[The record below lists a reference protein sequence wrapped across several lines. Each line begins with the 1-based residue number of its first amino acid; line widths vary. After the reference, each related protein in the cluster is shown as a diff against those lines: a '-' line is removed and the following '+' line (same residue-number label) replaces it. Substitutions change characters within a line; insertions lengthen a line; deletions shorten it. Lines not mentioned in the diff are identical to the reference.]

1 MDYVGQLERIK
12 KLSIIAMFSDDYL
25 MDILV
30 LKGGNAIDIVYGIA
44 SRSSLDLDFSIAT
57 EFNPIEMS
65 SIKSRFEKALNRV
78 FDESG
83 YKIFDIK
90 FGERPED
97 SGPDV
102 PPFWGGYRLEFKLI
116 DKTKYVELENDVQRL
131 RLSAVDVGPGARKTY
146 RIEISKWEYCDGKNA
161 EELDDYTVYVYTP
174 TMIVFE
180 KLRAICQQMPE
191 YSMFLGKSYETAR
204 ARDFFD
210 IHTVVEHFNI
220 NLTTSENLNLLR
232 GIFKAKEVPIN
243 LIGNIKEFREHHRQ
257 DFIAVE
263 NTVKPNIKIKDFD
276 YYFDYVVN
284 KCNKLLE
291 ALGEI

>member
-1 MDYVGQLERIK
+1 MDYMGQLERIK
-12 KLSIIAMFSDDYL
+12 KLSIIAMFSDDDL

-57 EFNPIEMS
+57 EFNPVEMS

-78 FDESG
+78 FDEAG
-83 YKIFDIK
+83 YRVFDIK

-116 DKTKYVELENDVQRL
+116 DKTKYAELENDVQRL

-191 YSMFLGKSYETAR
+191 YSKFLGKSYETAR

-210 IHTVVEHFNI
+210 IYTVVEHFNI
-220 NLTTSENLNLLR
+220 NLTTNENLRLLKN
-232 GIFKAKEVPIN
+232 IFKAKEVPVN
-243 LIGNIKEFREHHRQ
+243 LIGNIEEFREYHRP

-263 NTVKPNIKIKDFD
+263 NTVKPNIRIKDFD

-284 KCNKLLE
+284 KCNELLK

>member
-1 MDYVGQLERIK
+1 MVYMDQLERIK
-12 KLSIIAMFSDDYL
+12 KLAIIAMFSDDDL

-44 SRSSLDLDFSIAT
+44 SRASLDLDFSIAT
-57 EFNPIEMS
+57 EFNPVDMGLM
-65 SIKSRFEKALNRV
+65 KSRFEKALNRV
-78 FDESG
+78 FDEAG
-83 YKIFDIK
+83 YRVFDIK
-90 FGERPED
+90 FEERPED
-97 SGPDV
+97 SGTDV
-102 PPFWGGYRLEFKLI
+102 PQFWGGYRLEFKLI
-116 DKTKYVELENDVQRL
+116 DKTKYAELENDVQRL
-131 RLSAVDVGPGARKTY
+131 RLSAVDVGPGAQKTY

-191 YSMFLGKSYETAR
+191 YSRFLGKSYETAR

-210 IHTVVEHFNI
+210 IYTVVEHFNI
-220 NLTTSENLNLLR
+220 NLTTSENLNLLKV
-232 GIFKAKEVPIN
+232 IFKAKEVPVN
-243 LIGNIKEFREHHRQ
+243 LIGKIKEFREYHRQ

-263 NTVKPNIKIKDFD
+263 NTVKPNIRIKDFD
-276 YYFDYVVN
+276 YYCDYVVN
-284 KCNKLLE
+284 KCNELLK

>member
-1 MDYVGQLERIK
+1 MVYMDQLERIK
-12 KLSIIAMFSDDYL
+12 KLAIIAMFSDDDL

-44 SRSSLDLDFSIAT
+44 SRSSLDLDFSMAT
-57 EFNPIEMS
+57 EFNPVEMS

-78 FDESG
+78 FDEAG
-83 YKIFDIK
+83 YKVFDIK

-97 SGPDV
+97 RSPNV

-116 DKTKYVELENDVQRL
+116 DKIKYAELENDVQRL
-131 RLSAVDVGPGARKTY
+131 RLSAEDVGPGARKTY

-174 TMIVFE
+174 AMIVLE

-191 YSMFLGKSYETAR
+191 YSRFLGKSYETAR

-210 IHTVVEHFNI
+210 IYTVVEHFNI
-220 NLTTSENLNLLR
+220 NLTTYENLRLLKD
-232 GIFKAKEVPIN
+232 IFAVKEVPIN
-243 LIGNIKEFREHHRQ
+243 LIGNIKEFREYHRS

-284 KCNKLLE
+284 KCNKLIE

>member
-1 MDYVGQLERIK
+1 M
-12 KLSIIAMFSDDYL
+12 
-25 MDILV
+25 
-30 LKGGNAIDIVYGIA
+30 
-44 SRSSLDLDFSIAT
+44 
-57 EFNPIEMS
+57 
-65 SIKSRFEKALNRV
+65 KSRFEKALNRV
-78 FDESG
+78 FDEAG
-83 YKIFDIK
+83 YRVFDIK

-97 SGPDV
+97 SSSYV

-116 DKTKYVELENDVQRL
+116 DKIKYAELENDEQRL
-131 RLSAVDVGPGARKTY
+131 RLSAEDVGPGARKTY
-146 RIEISKWEYCDGKNA
+146 KIEISKWEYCDGKNA

-174 TMIVFE
+174 TMIVLE

-191 YSMFLGKSYETAR
+191 YSRFLGKSYETAR

-220 NLTTSENLNLLR
+220 NLTTSENLNLLKD
-232 GIFKAKEVPIN
+232 IFKAKEVPVN
-243 LIGNIKEFREHHRQ
+243 LIGNIKEFREYHRP

-263 NTVKPNIKIKDFD
+263 NTVKLNIGIKDFD
-276 YYFDYVVN
+276 YYFDYVAN

>member
-1 MDYVGQLERIK
+1 MVYMGQLERIK
-12 KLSIIAMFSDDYL
+12 KLSIIAMFSDDDL

-57 EFNPIEMS
+57 EFNQVEIS
-65 SIKSRFEKALNRV
+65 SIKSKFEKALNRV
-78 FDESG
+78 FDEAG
-83 YKIFDIK
+83 YRVFDIK

-102 PPFWGGYRLEFKLI
+102 PHFWGGYRLEFKLI
-116 DKTKYVELENDVQRL
+116 EKTKYAELENDVQRL
-131 RLSAVDVGPGARKTY
+131 RLSSVDVGPGTRKTY
-146 RIEISKWEYCDGKNA
+146 RIEISKWEFCNRKHA
-161 EELDDYTVYVYTP
+161 AKLDDYTVYVYTP

-191 YSMFLGKSYETAR
+191 YSIFLGKSYETAR

-220 NLTTSENLNLLR
+220 NLTTSENLNLLKN
-232 GIFKAKEVPIN
+232 IFKAKEVPVN
-243 LIGNIKEFREHHRQ
+243 LIGNIKEFREYHRP

-263 NTVKPNIKIKDFD
+263 NTVKRNIRIKDFD
-276 YYFDYVVN
+276 YYFDYVLN

>member
-1 MDYVGQLERIK
+1 MDYIDQLERIK
-12 KLSIIAMFSDDYL
+12 KLSIIAMFSDDDL

-44 SRSSLDLDFSIAT
+44 SRSSLDLDFSIPT
-57 EFNPIEMS
+57 EFDRLEMGLM
-65 SIKSRFEKALNRV
+65 KSRFEKALNRV
-78 FDESG
+78 FDEAG
-83 YKIFDIK
+83 YRVFDIK
-90 FGERPED
+90 FEERPED
-97 SGPDV
+97 SGTDV
-102 PPFWGGYRLEFKLI
+102 PQFWGGYRLEFKLI
-116 DKTKYVELENDVQRL
+116 DKTKYAELENDVQRL
-131 RLSAVDVGPGARKTY
+131 RLSAVDVGPGTRKTY
-146 RIEISKWEYCDGKNA
+146 RIEISKWEYCEGKNA

-191 YSMFLGKSYETAR
+191 YSEFLGKSYETAR

-210 IHTVVEHFNI
+210 IYTVVEHFNI

-232 GIFKAKEVPIN
+232 VIFKAKQVPVN
-243 LIGNIKEFREHHRQ
+243 LIGKIKEFREYHRP

-263 NTVKPNIKIKDFD
+263 NTVKPNIRIKDFD
-276 YYFDYVVN
+276 YYFDYVIN
-284 KCNKLLE
+284 KCNKLLK

>member
-1 MDYVGQLERIK
+1 MDYMDQLERIK
-12 KLSIIAMFSDDYL
+12 KLSIIAMFSDDDL

-44 SRSSLDLDFSIAT
+44 SRSSLDLDFSMAT
-57 EFNPIEMS
+57 EFNRVEMDLM
-65 SIKSRFEKALNRV
+65 KSKFEKVLNRV
-78 FDESG
+78 FDEAG
-83 YKIFDIK
+83 YKVFDIK

-97 SGPDV
+97 SGPKV
-102 PPFWGGYRLEFKLI
+102 PQFWGGYRLEFKLI
-116 DKTKYVELENDVQRL
+116 DKTKYAKLENDVQRL

-191 YSMFLGKSYETAR
+191 YSKFLAKSYETAR

-210 IHTVVEHFNI
+210 IFTVVERLNI
-220 NLTTSENLNLLR
+220 NLTTSENLNLLKV
-232 GIFKAKEVPIN
+232 IFKAKEVPVD
-243 LIGNIKEFREHHRQ
+243 LIGKIKEFREYHRQ

-263 NTVKPNIKIKDFD
+263 NTVKPNTRIYDFD

-284 KCNKLLE
+284 KCNELLK
-291 ALGEI
+291 ALGEV

>member
-1 MDYVGQLERIK
+1 MDYIDQLERIK
-12 KLSIIAMFSDDYL
+12 KLSIIAMFSDDDL

-57 EFNPIEMS
+57 EFNRVEMDLM
-65 SIKSRFEKALNRV
+65 KSRFEKALNRV
-78 FDESG
+78 FDEAG
-83 YKIFDIK
+83 YKVFDIK
-90 FGERPED
+90 FEERPED

-102 PPFWGGYRLEFKLI
+102 PQFWGGYRLEFKLI
-116 DKTKYVELENDVQRL
+116 DKIQYAELENDLQRL

-191 YSMFLGKSYETAR
+191 YSEFLGKSYETAR

-210 IHTVVEHFNI
+210 IYTVVEHFNI

-232 GIFKAKEVPIN
+232 VIFKAKEVPVN
-243 LIGNIKEFREHHRQ
+243 FIGKIKEFREYHRQ

-263 NTVKPNIKIKDFD
+263 NTVKPNIRIKDFD
-276 YYFDYVVN
+276 YYFDYVIN
-284 KCNKLLE
+284 KCNKLLK

>member
-1 MDYVGQLERIK
+1 MDYVDQLERIK
-12 KLSIIAMFSDDYL
+12 KLSIIAMFSDDDL

-57 EFNPIEMS
+57 EFNRVEMDLM
-65 SIKSRFEKALNRV
+65 KSRFEKALNRV
-78 FDESG
+78 FDEAG
-83 YKIFDIK
+83 YKVFDIK
-90 FGERPED
+90 FEERPED

-102 PPFWGGYRLEFKLI
+102 PQFWGGYRLEFKLI
-116 DKTKYVELENDVQRL
+116 DKTKYAELENDVQRL
-131 RLSAVDVGPGARKTY
+131 RLSAVDVGPGTRKTY
-146 RIEISKWEYCDGKNA
+146 RIEISKWEYCEGKNA

-191 YSMFLGKSYETAR
+191 YSKFLGKSYETAR

-210 IHTVVEHFNI
+210 IYTVVEHFNI

-232 GIFKAKEVPIN
+232 VIFKAKEVPVN
-243 LIGNIKEFREHHRQ
+243 FIGKIKEFREYHRQ

-263 NTVKPNIKIKDFD
+263 NTVKPNIRIKDFD
-276 YYFDYVVN
+276 YYFDYVIN
-284 KCNKLLE
+284 KCNKLLK

>member
-1 MDYVGQLERIK
+1 MVYTDQLERIK
-12 KLSIIAMFSDDYL
+12 KLAIIAMFSDDDL

-57 EFNPIEMS
+57 EFDPVEMS
-65 SIKSRFEKALNRV
+65 SIKSKFEKALNRV
-78 FDESG
+78 FDEAG
-83 YKIFDIK
+83 YRVFDIK

-116 DKTKYVELENDVQRL
+116 DKRKYAELENDVQRL
-131 RLSAVDVGPGARKTY
+131 RLSAVDVGPGALKTY
-146 RIEISKWEYCDGKNA
+146 RIEISKWEFCERKHA
-161 EELDDYTVYVYTP
+161 AELDNYTVYVYTP

-191 YSMFLGKSYETAR
+191 YSIFLGKSYETAR

-210 IHTVVEHFNI
+210 IHTVIEHFRI
-220 NLTTSENLNLLR
+220 NLTTSENLNLLKD
-232 GIFKAKEVPIN
+232 IFKAKEVPVN
-243 LIGNIKEFREHHRQ
+243 LIGNIKEFREYHRP

-263 NTVKPNIKIKDFD
+263 NTVKPNIRIKDFD
-276 YYFDYVVN
+276 YYFDYVV
-284 KCNKLLE
+284 KICNKLLE

>member
-1 MDYVGQLERIK
+1 MDYVDQLERIK
-12 KLSIIAMFSDDYL
+12 KLSIIAMFSDDDL

-57 EFNPIEMS
+57 EFNRVEMDLM
-65 SIKSRFEKALNRV
+65 KSRFEKALNRV
-78 FDESG
+78 FDEAG
-83 YKIFDIK
+83 YKVFDIK
-90 FGERPED
+90 FEERPED

-102 PPFWGGYRLEFKLI
+102 PQFWGGYRLEFKLI
-116 DKTKYVELENDVQRL
+116 DKIQYAELENDLQRL

-191 YSMFLGKSYETAR
+191 YSEFLGKSYETAR

-210 IHTVVEHFNI
+210 IYTVVEHFNI

-232 GIFKAKEVPIN
+232 IIFKAKEAPIN
-243 LIGNIKEFREHHRQ
+243 LIGKIKGFREYHRP
-257 DFIAVE
+257 DFISVE
-263 NTVKPNIKIKDFD
+263 NTVKPNIRIKDFD

>member
-1 MDYVGQLERIK
+1 MDYMDQLERIK
-12 KLSIIAMFSDDYL
+12 KLSIIAMFSDDDL

-57 EFNPIEMS
+57 EFKGGEMDLM
-65 SIKSRFEKALNRV
+65 KSRFEKVLNKV
-78 FDESG
+78 FDEAG
-83 YKIFDIK
+83 YRVFDIK

-97 SGPDV
+97 SGPKV

-116 DKTKYVELENDVQRL
+116 DKIKYAELDNDVQRL

-191 YSMFLGKSYETAR
+191 YSKFLGKSYETAR

-210 IHTVVEHFNI
+210 IHTVVEHFNM

-232 GIFKAKEVPIN
+232 VIFKAKAVPVN
-243 LIGNIKEFREHHRQ
+243 LIGQIKEFREYHRP

-263 NTVKPNIKIKDFD
+263 NTVKPNTRIKDFD
-276 YYFDYVVN
+276 YYFDYVVS

-291 ALGEI
+291 ALGEV

>member
-1 MDYVGQLERIK
+1 MDYMVQLERIK
-12 KLSIIAMFSDDYL
+12 KLSIIAMFSDDDL

-57 EFNPIEMS
+57 EFNRAEMS
-65 SIKSRFEKALNRV
+65 LMKSRFEKALNRV
-78 FDESG
+78 FDEAG
-83 YKIFDIK
+83 YRVFDIK

-116 DKTKYVELENDVQRL
+116 DKTKYAELENDVRRL

-161 EELDDYTVYVYTP
+161 QELDDYTVYVYTP
-174 TMIVFE
+174 AMIVLE

-191 YSMFLGKSYETAR
+191 YSKFLGKSYETAR

-210 IHTVVEHFNI
+210 IYTVVEHFNI
-220 NLTTSENLNLLR
+220 NLTTSENLRLLKD
-232 GIFKAKEVPIN
+232 IFAVKEVPIN
-243 LIGNIKEFREHHRQ
+243 LIGNIEEFREYHRP

-276 YYFDYVVN
+276 YYFDYVIN
-284 KCNKLLE
+284 KCNELLE

>member
-1 MDYVGQLERIK
+1 MDYMGQLERIK
-12 KLSIIAMFSDDYL
+12 KLSIIAMFSDDDL

-57 EFNPIEMS
+57 EFNPIEMGLM
-65 SIKSRFEKALNRV
+65 KSRFEKALNRV
-78 FDESG
+78 FDEAG
-83 YKIFDIK
+83 YRVFDIK
-90 FGERPED
+90 FEERPED
-97 SGPDV
+97 SGTDV
-102 PPFWGGYRLEFKLI
+102 PQFWGGYRLEFKLI
-116 DKTKYVELENDVQRL
+116 DKIKYAKLENDMQRL
-131 RLSAVDVGPGARKTY
+131 RLSAVDVGPGTRKTY
-146 RIEISKWEYCDGKNA
+146 RIEISKWEYCEGKNA

-191 YSMFLGKSYETAR
+191 YSEFLGKSYETAR

-210 IHTVVEHFNI
+210 IYTVVEHFNI

-232 GIFKAKEVPIN
+232 IIFKAKEVPVN
-243 LIGNIKEFREHHRQ
+243 FIGRIKEFREYHRQ

-263 NTVKPNIKIKDFD
+263 NTVKMNIRIKDFD

>member
-1 MDYVGQLERIK
+1 MVYMDQLERIK
-12 KLSIIAMFSDDYL
+12 KLAIIAMFSDDDL

-57 EFNPIEMS
+57 EFNRVEMS
-65 SIKSRFEKALNRV
+65 LMKSRFEKALNRV
-78 FDESG
+78 FDEAG
-83 YKIFDIK
+83 YRVFDIN

-102 PPFWGGYRLEFKLI
+102 PPFWGGYRLEYKLI
-116 DKTKYVELENDVQRL
+116 DKIKYAELENDVQRL
-131 RLSAVDVGPGARKTY
+131 RISAVDVGSGARKTY

-191 YSMFLGKSYETAR
+191 YSKFLGKSYETAR

-220 NLTTSENLNLLR
+220 NLTTSENLNLLKD
-232 GIFKAKEVPIN
+232 IFKAKEVPVN
-243 LIGNIKEFREHHRQ
+243 LIGKIKEFREYHRP
-257 DFIAVE
+257 DFISVE
-263 NTVKPNIKIKDFD
+263 NTVKPNIRIKDFD
-276 YYFDYVVN
+276 YYFDYVIN
-284 KCNKLLE
+284 KCNELLE

>member
-1 MDYVGQLERIK
+1 MDYMDQLERIK
-12 KLSIIAMFSDDYL
+12 KLSIIAMFSDDDL

-44 SRSSLDLDFSIAT
+44 SRSSLDLDFSIPT
-57 EFNPIEMS
+57 EFDRVDMGLME
-65 SIKSRFEKALNRV
+65 SRFEKALNRV
-78 FDESG
+78 FDEAG
-83 YKIFDIK
+83 YKVFDFK
-90 FGERPED
+90 FEERPED

-102 PPFWGGYRLEFKLI
+102 PQFWGGYRLEFKLI
-116 DKTKYVELENDVQRL
+116 DKTKYAELENDVQRI

-161 EELDDYTVYVYTP
+161 EELDNYTVYVYTP

-191 YSMFLGKSYETAR
+191 YSKFLGKSYETAR

-210 IHTVVEHFNI
+210 IHTVVEYFNI

-232 GIFKAKEVPIN
+232 VIFKAKEVPVN
-243 LIGNIKEFREHHRQ
+243 LIAKIKEFREYHRQ

-263 NTVKPNIKIKDFD
+263 NTVKPNIRIKEFD
-276 YYFDYVVN
+276 YYFDFVV
-284 KCNKLLE
+284 KICNKLLE
-291 ALGEI
+291 TLGEI

>member
-1 MDYVGQLERIK
+1 MGQLEHIK
-12 KLSIIAMFSDDYL
+12 KLSIIAMFSDDDL

-57 EFNPIEMS
+57 EFNQVEMS
-65 SIKSRFEKALNRV
+65 LIKSKFEKALNRV
-78 FDESG
+78 FDEAG
-83 YKIFDIK
+83 YRVFDFK

-116 DKTKYVELENDVQRL
+116 DKTKYAGLQNDVQRL
-131 RLSAVDVGPGARKTY
+131 RLSAVDVGPGALKTY

-174 TMIVFE
+174 AMIVLE

-191 YSMFLGKSYETAR
+191 YSKFLGKSYETAR

-210 IHTVVEHFNI
+210 IHTVVEYFNI
-220 NLTTSENLNLLR
+220 NLTTSENLNLLKD
-232 GIFKAKEVPIN
+232 IFKAKKVPVN
-243 LIGNIKEFREHHRQ
+243 LIGNIKEFREYHRS

-263 NTVKPNIKIKDFD
+263 NTVKPNIRIKDFD
-276 YYFDYVVN
+276 YYFDYVLN

>member
-1 MDYVGQLERIK
+1 MDYMGQLERIK
-12 KLSIIAMFSDDYL
+12 KLSIIAMFSDDDL

-57 EFNPIEMS
+57 EFNRIEMGLME
-65 SIKSRFEKALNRV
+65 SRFKKALNRV
-78 FDESG
+78 FDEAG
-83 YKIFDIK
+83 YKVFDIK
-90 FGERPED
+90 FEERPED

-116 DKTKYVELENDVQRL
+116 DKIKYAELENDVQRL

-146 RIEISKWEYCDGKNA
+146 RIEISKWEFCDGKHVA
-161 EELDDYTVYVYTP
+161 ELDDYTVYVYTP

-180 KLRAICQQMPE
+180 KFRAICQQMPE
-191 YSMFLGKSYETAR
+191 YSKFLGKSYETAR

-232 GIFKAKEVPIN
+232 VIFKAKEVPVN
-243 LIGNIKEFREHHRQ
+243 LVGKIKEFREYHRQ

-263 NTVKPNIKIKDFD
+263 DTVKPNIRIKDFD
-276 YYFDYVVN
+276 YYFDYVIN
-284 KCNKLLE
+284 KCNKLLK

>member
-1 MDYVGQLERIK
+1 MVYMDQLERIK
-12 KLSIIAMFSDDYL
+12 KLAIIAMFSDDDL

-57 EFNPIEMS
+57 EFNPVEMDLM
-65 SIKSRFEKALNRV
+65 KSRFEKALNRV
-78 FDESG
+78 FDEAG
-83 YKIFDIK
+83 YKVFDIR

-97 SGPDV
+97 SGTDV
-102 PPFWGGYRLEFKLI
+102 PQFWGGYRLEFKLI
-116 DKTKYVELENDVQRL
+116 DKIKYAELENDVQRL
-131 RLSAVDVGPGARKTY
+131 RLSAEDVGPGARKTY

-174 TMIVFE
+174 AMIVLE

-191 YSMFLGKSYETAR
+191 YSKFLGKSYQTAR

-210 IHTVVEHFNI
+210 IYTVVEHFNI
-220 NLTTSENLNLLR
+220 DLTASENLNLLKV
-232 GIFKAKEVPIN
+232 IFKAKEVPIN
-243 LIGNIKEFREHHRQ
+243 LIGNIKEFREYHRP

-263 NTVKPNIKIKDFD
+263 NTVKPNIRIKDFD
-276 YYFDYVVN
+276 YYFDYVIN
-284 KCNKLLE
+284 KCNELLK
-291 ALGEI
+291 AFGEI

>member
-1 MDYVGQLERIK
+1 MDYMGQLERIK

-57 EFNPIEMS
+57 EFNRVEMS
-65 SIKSRFEKALNRV
+65 LMKSRFEKTLNRV
-78 FDESG
+78 FDEAG
-83 YKIFDIK
+83 YRVFDIK

-116 DKTKYVELENDVQRL
+116 DKIKYAELENDVQRL

-146 RIEISKWEYCDGKNA
+146 RIEISKREYCDGKNA
-161 EELDDYTVYVYTP
+161 KELDDYTVYVYTP

-180 KLRAICQQMPE
+180 KIRAICQQMPE
-191 YSMFLGKSYETAR
+191 YSESLGKSYETAR

-232 GIFKAKEVPIN
+232 VIFKAKQVPVN
-243 LIGNIKEFREHHRQ
+243 LIGKIKEFREYHRP

-263 NTVKPNIKIKDFD
+263 NTVKPNIRIKDFD
-276 YYFDYVVN
+276 YYFDYVIN
-284 KCNKLLE
+284 KCNELLE

>member
-1 MDYVGQLERIK
+1 MVQLERIK
-12 KLSIIAMFSDDYL
+12 KLSIIAMFSDDDL

-57 EFNPIEMS
+57 EFNRAEMS
-65 SIKSRFEKALNRV
+65 LMKSRFEKALNRV
-78 FDESG
+78 FDEAG
-83 YKIFDIK
+83 YRVFDIK

-116 DKTKYVELENDVQRL
+116 DKTKYAELENDVRRL

-161 EELDDYTVYVYTP
+161 QELDDYTVYVYTP
-174 TMIVFE
+174 AMIVLE

-191 YSMFLGKSYETAR
+191 YSKFLGKSYETAR

-210 IHTVVEHFNI
+210 IYTVVEHFNI
-220 NLTTSENLNLLR
+220 NLTTSENLRLLKD
-232 GIFKAKEVPIN
+232 IFAVKEVPIN
-243 LIGNIKEFREHHRQ
+243 LIGNIEEFREYHRP

-276 YYFDYVVN
+276 YYFDYVIN
-284 KCNKLLE
+284 KCNELLE

>member
-1 MDYVGQLERIK
+1 MDYMGQLERIK

-57 EFNPIEMS
+57 EFNRVEMS
-65 SIKSRFEKALNRV
+65 LMKSRFEKTLNRV
-78 FDESG
+78 FDEAG
-83 YKIFDIK
+83 YRVFDIK

-116 DKTKYVELENDVQRL
+116 DKIKYAELENDVQRL

-146 RIEISKWEYCDGKNA
+146 RIEISKREYCDGKNA

-180 KLRAICQQMPE
+180 KRRASCQQMPE
-191 YSMFLGKSYETAR
+191 YSESLGKSYETAR

-232 GIFKAKEVPIN
+232 VIFKAKQVPVN
-243 LIGNIKEFREHHRQ
+243 LIGKIKEFREYHRP

-263 NTVKPNIKIKDFD
+263 NTVKPNIRIKDFN
-276 YYFDYVVN
+276 YYFDYVIN
-284 KCNKLLE
+284 KCNELLE

>member
-131 RLSAVDVGPGARKTY
+131 RLSAVDVGLGHGK
-146 RIEISKWEYCDGKNA
+146 RIG
-161 EELDDYTVYVYTP
+161 
-174 TMIVFE
+174 
-180 KLRAICQQMPE
+180 LR
-191 YSMFLGKSYETAR
+191 
-204 ARDFFD
+204 
-210 IHTVVEHFNI
+210 
-220 NLTTSENLNLLR
+220 
-232 GIFKAKEVPIN
+232 
-243 LIGNIKEFREHHRQ
+243 
-257 DFIAVE
+257 
-263 NTVKPNIKIKDFD
+263 
-276 YYFDYVVN
+276 
-284 KCNKLLE
+284 
-291 ALGEI
+291 

>member
-1 MDYVGQLERIK
+1 MVDVDRLEHIK
-12 KLSIIAMFSDDYL
+12 KIAIIAMFSDDDL

-57 EFNPIEMS
+57 EFNQVEMS
-65 SIKSRFEKALNRV
+65 LIKSKFEKALYRV
-78 FDESG
+78 FDEAG
-83 YKIFDIK
+83 YRVFDIK

-116 DKTKYVELENDVQRL
+116 DKTKYAELENDVQRL
-131 RLSAVDVGPGARKTY
+131 RLSAVDVGPGTRKTY

-174 TMIVFE
+174 AMIVLE

-191 YSMFLGKSYETAR
+191 YSRFLGKSYETAR

-210 IHTVVEHFNI
+210 IHTVVEYFNI
-220 NLTTSENLNLLR
+220 NLTTSENLNLLKN
-232 GIFKAKEVPIN
+232 IFKAKEVPVN
-243 LIGNIKEFREHHRQ
+243 LIGNIKEFREYHRP

-263 NTVKPNIKIKDFD
+263 NTVKLNIRIKDFD

>member
-1 MDYVGQLERIK
+1 MDYMGQLERIK

-57 EFNPIEMS
+57 EFNRVEMS
-65 SIKSRFEKALNRV
+65 LMKSRFEKTLNRV
-78 FDESG
+78 FDEAG
-83 YKIFDIK
+83 YRVFDIK

-116 DKTKYVELENDVQRL
+116 DKIKYAELENDVQRL

-146 RIEISKWEYCDGKNA
+146 RIEISKREYCDGKNA

-191 YSMFLGKSYETAR
+191 YSESLGKSYETAR

-232 GIFKAKEVPIN
+232 VIFKAKQVPVN
-243 LIGNIKEFREHHRQ
+243 LIGKIKEFREYHRP

-263 NTVKPNIKIKDFD
+263 NTVKPNIRIKDFN
-276 YYFDYVVN
+276 YYFDYVIN
-284 KCNKLLE
+284 KCNELLE